1 MSPIPKTYRLHF
13 SLLILMFFMM
23 WLVNISLGSVPIPL
37 RETMKFLLLQNLE
50 NDTWQIILESLRFP
64 KSLTVIIV
72 GMGLSVAGLLM
83 QTLFRNPMAGPSV
96 LGISSGASL
105 GVAFFLM
112 GSSWWGINAA
122 DWGMQM
128 SIVLSAIV
136 GALGV
141 LGLILLLSYK
151 IKNTLSILII
161 GLMLSALT
169 SSIISVLSYFTTSQ
183 KLQQYIFWGFGNVSN
198 LTYNELAF
206 LYSSVGIGLFIV
218 LFFLK
223 PLNSLLLGENLAQ
236 SMGVNL
242 RLTQNTILI
251 IVGVIVGI
259 LTAFVGPI
267 AFIGLA
273 VPHIAR
279 LVFKTSN
286 HMVLFPAVILWGSIV
301 MLFCDTLAQLPF
313 SEQVIPINAVTSLI
327 GAPMVIFLIVKQ
339 KNYSI

>member
-13 SLLILMFFMM
+13 SLLIMMFFMM
-23 WLVNISLGSVPIPL
+23 WLVNISVGSVAIPIG
-37 RETMKFLLLQNLE
+37 ETFKFLLHQNLE
-50 NDTWQIILESLRFP
+50 NDTWQTILEGLRFP
-64 KSLTVIIV
+64 KSLTVIVV
-72 GMGLSVAGLLM
+72 GMGLSVSGLLM

-112 GSSWWGINAA
+112 GSSWWGISSAG
-122 DWGMQM
+122 WGMQM

-141 LGLILLLSYK
+141 LGLILILSYK

-169 SSIISVLSYFTTSQ
+169 SSVISVLSYFTTSQ

-198 LTYNELAF
+198 LTYSELAF
-206 LYSSVGIGLFIV
+206 LYTSVGIGLFIV

-236 SMGVNL
+236 SMGVNI
-242 RLTQNTILI
+242 RFTQNTILI

-279 LVFKTSN
+279 LIFKTSN
-286 HMVLFPAVILWGSIV
+286 HMILFPAVILLGSIV
-301 MLFCDTLAQLPF
+301 MLICDTLSQLPF

-327 GAPMVIFLIVKQ
+327 GAPLVILLILKQ

>member
-1 MSPIPKTYRLHF
+1 MSPNPKKYRLYF

-23 WLVNISLGSVPIPL
+23 WLVNISLGSVDIPL
-37 RETMKFLLLQNLE
+37 GETLKFLLLQNLE

-112 GSSWWGINAA
+112 GSTWWGISVAG
-122 DWGMQM
+122 WGMQM

-169 SSIISVLSYFTTSQ
+169 SSVISVLSYFTTSQ

-206 LYSSVGIGLFIV
+206 LYTSVGIGLFMV

-236 SMGVNL
+236 SMGVNI

-286 HMVLFPAVILWGSIV
+286 HKVLFPAVILLGSIV

-327 GAPMVIFLIVKQ
+327 GAPLVILLIVKQ